1 MVISATLAL
10 MMSPAV
16 QSAIGRHLARQFTER
31 LQTRVEIGKAYFSP
45 IVGLV
50 LMDVTIEDHHHLPFV
65 KARKLIIGINHFSS
79 RRKTLHFGRVRAEGA
94 DVNIVKYAGDSILNV
109 TILKNRLLP
118 PDTVVTDFGIGD
130 QTLKVNQI
138 DITDTRFLYMDQNRC
153 EKNAGMDY
161 HFIEAVGI
169 EAQII
174 RYGFSGDSM
183 QLEFTSFQARERSG
197 LDVNQLQGHFR
208 LGPRHLIATRVVL
221 ETPQSYLDLDFSF
234 RYNNW
239 FAWDDFIDSMYI
251 TGNIRASR
259 LNMKDLGPFA
269 TVLYRMDNNLRLSG
283 EISGTIPNLQG
294 KNLMLQTGNATFF
307 KGNVRL
313 TGLPHVEE
321 TFIQIKATGMSATIE
336 DLENIRLPGNEV
348 LARYITLPRSLKQL
362 GFVNIT
368 GQFTGFYNDF
378 VSNARFV
385 TGLGSLTTDLRLRQ
399 EMDGRLFYQGGLT
412 TSNFYLGKILSLP
425 QSVGRISLTGKVEGR
440 GTTFEDT
447 WMQLDCDINKI
458 ELYGYSYQNCKISG
472 EFDEKKFNGNFS
484 VNDPGLKLDFDGL
497 IDLGGDYAEYD
508 FTAQVAEARLQKL
521 NLLHRDDSL
530 CNLQFNVRA
539 NFIATH
545 FDDLEGVINLTDL
558 QYSEKGQTYRSGKTL
573 LSTTALADG
582 TRTLNLLS
590 DFADID
596 LRGRL
601 FFTRIPATIAIF
613 VSNYLN
619 TFRRTET
626 PAQEDYSGQNF
637 TYNIK
642 LKDID
647 ILTGLF
653 LPWLKVSHN
662 SVFRGNFDSFGRV
675 FRIEGNVDTL
685 SVKNIKLGKFYL
697 NAQSF
702 SDRIALHTGCRRVVI
717 YEQKDNPALT
727 FGLDSFQL
735 VSNIRHD
742 SIHYS
747 LSWDDDGPQDA
758 NIGRF
763 KGFVSFTET
772 PHIDVR
778 LTHGAFRVNDS
789 AYVVDPDNLV
799 RVSPGGVHFEKIH
812 IHSRYESLKIEG
824 NLGADSSYALQAR
837 FVNFNLA
844 NTNLLLNPYQIDLNG
859 LVTGD
864 LKLYRHSAK
873 PVLQSGLRV
882 EGFALNGQTLG
893 RLTAQ
898 TRWDPSEESLYMDV
912 STEAFGKV
920 AMYHPIR
927 ISGYYFPFE
936 KNKMFDLQLET
947 KAFNLKALAPFA
959 GKVLSHLSGNVTA
972 RLKLGGTIARPELRG
987 DMNFNHTEFRIKF
1000 LNTLYDFSGNVNFD
1014 PQKIYFE
1021 NIELNDSLGNKAI
1034 CSGRIT
1040 HNYLRNAW
1048 FDIRIRPNDFILFNT
1063 LPGQNKFFHGTGFA
1077 SGLITAQGTAD
1088 QMNLSVAATTNRGT
1102 EIFIPLSSTI
1112 DIQGSDF
1119 VRFIQPAGLSTE
1131 APAISTNVEL
1141 TGFNLS
1147 ADMRLT
1153 PNAKIQISLPQQ
1165 AGTIE
1170 SQGEG
1175 NISLG
1180 VNSKGDLSITGDY
1193 EIQSGSFLFK
1203 IQNILSRLLEIEK
1216 GSTIKFPGNPMD
1228 AEIDLRASF
1237 TTRTTLTGLG
1247 LDLDSTLTSIRMPV
1261 KSVIR
1266 LKNKLI
1272 NPEIKFS
1279 IEFPKLDTDIERMVF
1294 TKLDTTN
1301 DMLMTQQF
1309 VSLLVLNNFSFT
1321 LTNKSLG
1328 NSIGVS
1334 SFQVISNQLSNLLSQ
1349 ISKDFD
1355 IGVNY
1360 RPGDAISSQELELAL
1375 RTQLFDE
1382 RVTIDGNLGVIGDAN
1397 TRRTSNVVGDINVE
1411 VKLSPDGRFR
1421 LRAFN
1426 RSNNLELLNVSAPYT
1441 QGIGVFYR
1449 EDFNTLG
1456 DLFRRKRQTLERPL
1470 FQADTIN

>member
-1 MVISATLAL
+1 MVISATFAL

-16 QSAIGRHLARQFTER
+16 QLAIGRHLAGQLSKR
-31 LQTRVEIGKAYFSP
+31 LQTKVEIGRAYFSP
-45 IVGLV
+45 VIGLV
-50 LMDVTIEDHHHLPFV
+50 LKDVTIEDHHQLPFV
-65 KARKLIIGINHFSS
+65 RARRLVIGIHRLSFS
-79 RRKTLHFGRVRAEGA
+79 RKTLHLSQVKAEGA
-94 DVNIVKYAGDSILNV
+94 DVNVVKYAGDSILNI
-109 TILKNRLLP
+109 TILKNRILP
-118 PDTVVTDFGIGD
+118 PDTAVSEFGIGD
-130 QTLKVNQI
+130 QALKVNQI
-138 DITDTRFLYMDQNRC
+138 EVTDTRFLYMDQNRC
-153 EKNAGMDY
+153 AKESGMDY
-161 HFIEAVGI
+161 HFIEATGV
-169 EAQII
+169 EALI
-174 RYGFSGDSM
+174 YGYVFSGDSM
-183 QLEFTSFQARERSG
+183 QFEVKNLSAHERSG
-197 LDVNQLQGHFR
+197 LVVNQLQGHFR
-208 LGPRHLIATRVVL
+208 LGPKHLIAKDVIL

-234 RYNNW
+234 LYNDW
-239 FAWDDFIDSMYI
+239 FAWDDFIHSMYI
-251 TGNIRASR
+251 TGNIRPSHM
-259 LNMKDLGPFA
+259 NMKDLGPFA
-269 TVLYRMDNNLRLSG
+269 TVMYKMDNHLRLSG
-283 EISGTIPNLQG
+283 EINGTIPNLQG
-294 KNLMLQTGNATFF
+294 KNLVLQTGNATFF

-313 TGLPHVEE
+313 TGLPQVEE

-336 DLENIRLPGNEV
+336 DLENIRLPGNES
-348 LARYITLPRSLKQL
+348 LTRYITLPQSLKQL
-362 GFVNIT
+362 GFVSIT

-399 EMDGRLFYQGGLT
+399 ETDGRLFYQGGLS
-412 TSNFYLGKILSLP
+412 TSNFYLGKILNLP
-425 QSVGRISLTGKVEGR
+425 ESIGKISLTGKVEGR
-440 GTTFEDT
+440 GKTLEDT
-447 WMQLDCDINKI
+447 WMQLDCDIQKF
-458 ELYGYSYQNCKISG
+458 ELYGYSYQNSKISG
-472 EFDEKKFNGNFS
+472 EFDEKKFTGNFS
-484 VNDPGLKLDFDGL
+484 INDPGLKLDFDGL
-497 IDLGGDYAEYD
+497 IDLGGEYAEFD
-508 FTAQVAEARLQKL
+508 FTAQIAEARVQKL

-545 FDDLEGVINLTDL
+545 FDDLEGVINITNL
-558 QYSEKGQTYRSGKTL
+558 QYLEKGITYRSGKAL
-573 LSTTALADG
+573 LSTTSLADG

-590 DFADID
+590 DFADMD

-619 TFRRTET
+619 TFRRIEA

-637 TYNIK
+637 TYTIK

-653 LPWLKVSHN
+653 LPWMKVSHN
-662 SVFRGNFDSFGRV
+662 SFFRGNFDSFGRI
-675 FRIEGNVDTL
+675 FRIEGGIDTL
-685 SVKNIKLGKFYL
+685 TVKNIKLRNYYL
-697 NAQSF
+697 NAQSLP
-702 SDRIALHTGCRRVVI
+702 DRIALHTGCRRVI
-717 YEQKDNPALT
+717 LYEQNDGT
-727 FGLDSFQL
+727 TSSYGLDSLQL

-747 LSWDDDGPQDA
+747 LSWDDDGPLDA

-763 KGFVSFTET
+763 KGFLSFTQT
-772 PHIDVR
+772 PHIENR
-778 LTHGAFRVNDS
+778 ITSGSFHINDS
-789 AYVVDPDNLV
+789 AYVVEPGNLI
-799 RVSPGGVHFEKIH
+799 RVSTDGVYFENIH
-812 IHSRYESLKIEG
+812 IHSKNENLRIDGSLGK
-824 NLGADSSYALQAR
+824 DSSHVLQAR
-837 FVNFNLA
+837 FENFNLSNA
-844 NTNLLLNPYQIDLNG
+844 DLLLSPYQIDLDG
-859 LVTGD
+859 LMTGN
-864 LKLYRHSAK
+864 LKLYRHLDK
-873 PVLQSGLRV
+873 PVLQSGLKI
-882 EGFALNGQTLG
+882 EGFAFNEQKFGKLS
-893 RLTAQ
+893 AQ
-898 TRWDPSEESLYMDV
+898 TRWDPSVESLYMDV
-912 STEAFGKV
+912 STEAIGKV

-927 ISGYYFPFE
+927 ISGFYYPFG
-936 KNKMFDLQLET
+936 KSKTFDLKLET

-959 GKVLSHLSGNVTA
+959 EKALSDLSGNVTA
-972 RLKLGGTIARPELRG
+972 NLRLGGTLARPELKG
-987 DMNFNHTEFRIKF
+987 EMNFTRTEFRIKF
-1000 LNTLYDFSGNVNFD
+1000 LNTQYDFSGNVTLD
-1014 PQKIYFE
+1014 PQKIHFD

-1034 CSGRIT
+1034 CTGRIT

-1048 FDIRIRPNDFILFNT
+1048 FDIRIRPNTFLLFNI
-1063 LPGQNKFFHGTGFA
+1063 LPGQNKFLHGTGFA

-1088 QMNLSVAATTNRGT
+1088 QINLSVAATTNRGT

-1119 VRFIQPAGLSTE
+1119 IHFKKPAGQMVE
-1131 APAISTNVEL
+1131 APATSTNVEL

-1203 IQNILSRLLEIEK
+1203 VQNILSRVLEIEK
-1216 GSTIKFPGNPMD
+1216 GSTIRFPGNPMD
-1228 AEIDLRASF
+1228 AEINLRAAF

-1411 VKLSPDGRFR
+1411 VKLSHDGRFR

-1441 QGIGVFYR
+1441 QGIGLFYR

-1456 DLFRRKRQTLERPL
+1456 DLFRRKRQSLERQL
-1470 FQADTIN
+1470 FQIDSTN

>member
-1 MVISATLAL
+1 MKMSFSFGTVSNPAKWTAETPNLYTLQLTLKDERGNIIESTSSKIGFRKIEITDGQLLVNGKKVMIKGINLHEFNTNTGQVVNEEIMMRNIQLMKELNINAVRTSHYPQPPLWYKLCDQYGIYLVDEANLESHGLGYGPDNVSNSPEWKAQHMDRMIRLVERDKNHPSVITWSLGNEA
-10 MMSPAV
+10 SN
-16 QSAIGRHLARQFTER
+16 
-31 LQTRVEIGKAYFSP
+31 GKAFFAMYDWAKERDPSRPVQYEQAYQRDRNTDIIAHMYPSWENLKRDAAKDLDAAYIMCEYAHAMGNSMGNFQEYWDLMRSSKNMQGGFIWEWYNHGYPSHDEQGRFYWAYGGDLNGYNLPNDGNFCMDGLITPDQQYMPHTYIVKKVYQNILFEAKDLNKGLITVINDYKFIPLTSDSHDYKWVLLKNGEKFSEGSFSVELPADSRKDVKMFLPELKAEAGMEYYLQLFAYDKKGNKFIEPGFEVAKEEFPLNINQYFTA
-45 IVGLV
+45 G
-50 LMDVTIEDHHHLPFV
+50 
-65 KARKLIIGINHFSS
+65 SS
-79 RRKTLHFGRVRAEGA
+79 RGSLTKNIQEETATITSGEMEYIFSLKEGRSLISMKSGGRNIFRELPRLNFWRAPV
-94 DVNIVKYAGDSILNV
+94 DN
-109 TILKNRLLP
+109 
-118 PDTVVTDFGIGD
+118 DFGSGEQYHLRLWDAAGHNVIYTYRG
-130 QTLKVNQI
+130 
-138 DITDTRFLYMDQNRC
+138 ME
-153 EKNAGMDY
+153 EKENGISFAY
-161 HFIEAVGI
+161 RAKLRGI
-169 EAQII
+169 EAFVDIT
-174 RYGFSGDSM
+174 Y
-183 QLEFTSFQARERSG
+183 T
-197 LDVNQLQGHFR
+197 VN
-208 LGPRHLIATRVVL
+208 
-221 ETPQSYLDLDFSF
+221 
-234 RYNNW
+234 
-239 FAWDDFIDSMYI
+239 
-251 TGNIRASR
+251 
-259 LNMKDLGPFA
+259 
-269 TVLYRMDNNLRLSG
+269 
-283 EISGTIPNLQG
+283 
-294 KNLMLQTGNATFF
+294 
-307 KGNVRL
+307 
-313 TGLPHVEE
+313 
-321 TFIQIKATGMSATIE
+321 
-336 DLENIRLPGNEV
+336 
-348 LARYITLPRSLKQL
+348 
-362 GFVNIT
+362 
-368 GQFTGFYNDF
+368 ND
-378 VSNARFV
+378 
-385 TGLGSLTTDLRLRQ
+385 GSLTTDLRLRQ

-596 LRGRL
+596 LSGRL

-717 YEQKDNPALT
+717 YEQKDNPSLT

-812 IHSRYESLKIEG
+812 IHSRYESLKIQG
-824 NLGADSSYALQAR
+824 SLGADSSYALQAR
-837 FVNFNLA
+837 FANFNLA

-1063 LPGQNKFFHGTGFA
+1063 LPGPKQILPWHRIRQRTDNRTGN
-1077 SGLITAQGTAD
+1077 SRPD
-1088 QMNLSVAATTNRGT
+1088 
-1102 EIFIPLSSTI
+1102 
-1112 DIQGSDF
+1112 
-1119 VRFIQPAGLSTE
+1119 
-1131 APAISTNVEL
+1131 
-1141 TGFNLS
+1141 
-1147 ADMRLT
+1147 
-1153 PNAKIQISLPQQ
+1153 
-1165 AGTIE
+1165 E
-1170 SQGEG
+1170 SQCCG
-1175 NISLG
+1175 NH
-1180 VNSKGDLSITGDY
+1180 
-1193 EIQSGSFLFK
+1193 
-1203 IQNILSRLLEIEK
+1203 
-1216 GSTIKFPGNPMD
+1216 
-1228 AEIDLRASF
+1228 
-1237 TTRTTLTGLG
+1237 
-1247 LDLDSTLTSIRMPV
+1247 
-1261 KSVIR
+1261 
-1266 LKNKLI
+1266 
-1272 NPEIKFS
+1272 
-1279 IEFPKLDTDIERMVF
+1279 
-1294 TKLDTTN
+1294 
-1301 DMLMTQQF
+1301 QQR
-1309 VSLLVLNNFSFT
+1309 N
-1321 LTNKSLG
+1321 
-1328 NSIGVS
+1328 
-1334 SFQVISNQLSNLLSQ
+1334 
-1349 ISKDFD
+1349 
-1355 IGVNY
+1355 
-1360 RPGDAISSQELELAL
+1360 
-1375 RTQLFDE
+1375 
-1382 RVTIDGNLGVIGDAN
+1382 
-1397 TRRTSNVVGDINVE
+1397 
-1411 VKLSPDGRFR
+1411 
-1421 LRAFN
+1421 
-1426 RSNNLELLNVSAPYT
+1426 
-1441 QGIGVFYR
+1441 
-1449 EDFNTLG
+1449 
-1456 DLFRRKRQTLERPL
+1456 
-1470 FQADTIN
+1470 